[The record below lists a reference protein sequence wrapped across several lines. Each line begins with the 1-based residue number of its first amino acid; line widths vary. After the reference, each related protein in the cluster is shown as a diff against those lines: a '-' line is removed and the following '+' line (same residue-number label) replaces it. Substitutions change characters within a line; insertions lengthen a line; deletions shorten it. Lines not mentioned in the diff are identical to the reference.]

1 MPIHYQSC
9 IAPKETICPKN
20 DTLLILKSEEFAH
33 SVDRILIK
41 DLGAILAYDISNI
54 LFEIGSHVSR
64 EILTL
69 LLLPL
74 KCWDFRPALPHLLYI
89 VLGMETTALSV
100 LGNTPSG
107 APSPVLVAQFRTNPR
122 YLQTAISQPLRE

>member
-41 DLGAILAYDISNI
+41 DLDVILVYYISNI

-64 EILTL
+64 KILTL
-69 LLLPL
+69 LPLPL
-74 KCWDFRPALPHLLYI
+74 KCWDFRPAPPDLLYM
-89 VLGMETTALSV
+89 VLGMEPIAFRV

-107 APSPVLVAQFRTNPR
+107 TPSPVLVA
-122 YLQTAISQPLRE
+122 